1 LYSTLSVHPPE
12 LGVSLKADTAAYE
25 AFLKKA
31 EDLVTRMAQKNA
43 GSHPAML
50 NGYPGAVVLFNNL
63 ANIPATIFQCPADE
77 DGKAM
82 LALQLDLAM
91 RENAPAGWK
100 GDDTREKQVL
110 NALFPIMS
118 RDRQATQAI
127 FEIIKN
133 QPGY

>member
-1 LYSTLSVHPPE
+1 
-12 LGVSLKADTAAYE
+12 
-25 AFLKKA
+25 
-31 EDLVTRMAQKNA
+31 
-43 GSHPAML
+43 
-50 NGYPGAVVLFNNL
+50 VLFNNL
-63 ANIPATIFQCPADE
+63 ASIPATTFQCPTDE

-100 GDDTREKQVL
+100 GDDTREKPVL

-118 RDRQATQAI
+118 RDRQATQAV

>member
-1 LYSTLSVHPPE
+1 M
-12 LGVSLKADTAAYE
+12 AYE

-31 EDLVTRMAQKNA
+31 EDLVKRMAQKDA
-43 GSHPAML
+43 GGHPAML
-50 NGYPGAVVLFNNL
+50 NGYPGAIVLFNNL
-63 ANIPATIFQCPADE
+63 ASIPATTFQCPADE
-77 DGKAM
+77 DGKAK